1 MILICLK
8 LFALFSVEITV
19 IETCDDTYNKTT
31 REISY
36 SRTNNSNETTKNC
49 SWRITVPDDRN
60 VILDIIDLQIEPSR
74 NCKNSSLEV
83 FDGSD
88 DRSAMIGEKMCGS
101 QTNSIIESSGNEL
114 YLKYSS
120 KASLSHD
127 DQFYINCSISG
138 KST

>member
-1 MILICLK
+1 MIFICLK

-19 IETCDDTYNKTT
+19 IESCDDTYDKTT

-36 SRTNNSNETTKNC
+36 SRTNNSNEAPNDC

-74 NCKNSSLEV
+74 NCKSSSLEV

-120 KASLSHD
+120 TASSIHN
-127 DQFYINCSISG
+127 DQFSIKCIISG
-138 KST
+138 T